1 MPSGDSY
8 PANKRTPNPESGTGD
23 LESVQP
29 QPKTTDESV
38 DFGSYVSSTVRSSA
52 DLFGTPT
59 RSSSSRNRGRRTEP
73 EPAPS
78 NPPDGD
84 SVPAPS
90 RLPRQRAARTSNTAA
105 TAESNRPRTYW
116 RDSVAGDATSDEYAD
131 DRREVPE
138 NGGFGDRFGG
148 MFPWKFPDDGRTR
161 GIILGVVALAI
172 LALVLLL
179 WFLNRGDDDDSP
191 PPTGTVESVINAP
204 GATDPPTESSGD
216 ASTPSGFIPFEE
228 DETPE
233 PEPEATEAV
242 RRGGDNQLDRDDPG
256 TPGARLD
263 VPVSEGAPGLSFA
276 ANDRT

>member
-1 MPSGDSY
+1 MPSGDSH
-8 PANKRTPNPESGTGD
+8 PANKRTAGPESGAVGPD
-23 LESVQP
+23 SGQQ

-59 RSSSSRNRGRRTEP
+59 RSSSSRNRGKRTDP

-84 SVPAPS
+84 PVPAPPRS
-90 RLPRQRAARTSNTAA
+90 PRQRPARTSNTVASV
-105 TAESNRPRTYW
+105 ESNRPRTYW
-116 RDSVAGDATSDEYAD
+116 RDSVAEDSEADEYTD
-131 DRREVPE
+131 DRREDPE
-138 NGGFGDRFGG
+138 DGGFGDRFSA
-148 MFPWKFPDDGRTR
+148 MFPWKLPDDGRTR
-161 GIILGVVALAI
+161 GIILGLVALAI
-172 LALVLLL
+172 VALVLLI

-242 RRGGDNQLDRDDPG
+242 RRGGDNQLDSDDPV
-256 TPGARLD
+256 TPGAGLD
-263 VPVSEGAPGLSFA
+263 APARVDGSRQSRFA
-276 ANDRT
+276 KDQA